1 MFPLS
6 PHSAPKAQSTPQ
18 RGYMSIQASA
28 HDPYSAKPIFLPNL
42 DGISE
47 PTVLKTE
54 LRNCTYRTKEPVLE
68 IIFGHL
74 IIMLE

>member
-1 MFPLS
+1 MS
-6 PHSAPKAQSTPQ
+6 PHSAPKAQPTPQ
-18 RGYMSIQASA
+18 RGYTRVQAGA
-28 HDPYSAKPIFLPNL
+28 HDPYSAKRIFLPNL

-47 PTVLKTE
+47 PIMLKTE